1 MKYFILSILIL
12 FFGSSL
18 SFADPSGKVNATINT
33 IVEFSNLKG
42 NSSGKMSDKTYNKG
56 TTLLK
61 NALRQGGSISR
72 DALSN
77 KFGNKFASQ
86 WKQFIYSISLRLD
99 GWKNFDVKKSKDGIR
114 GMEKFRKY
122 YESLRKKSKK
132 SNSWFSWD
140 IAKGEVLP
148 SVGCNKGAVVGWLL
162 GC

>member
-1 MKYFILSILIL
+1 MKYFILTIFLLSNS
-12 FFGSSL
+12 FP
-18 SFADPSGKVNATINT
+18 SFADPVKQVSATINT
-33 IVEFSNLKG
+33 IVEFSNLQAD
-42 NSSGKMSDKTYNKG
+42 SSGKMSDKTYNKG

-61 NALRQGGSISR
+61 NALRQGGSISNA
-72 DALSN
+72 ALSN

-99 GWKNFDVKKSKDGIR
+99 GWKNFDVQKSKDGIR

-122 YESLRKKSKK
+122 YQSLRKQSKK

-148 SVGCNKGAVVGWLL
+148 SVGCSKGAVVGWLL

>member
-1 MKYFILSILIL
+1 MKYFIFRIMFL
-12 FFGSSL
+12 FCSSSL
-18 SFADPSGKVNATINT
+18 SFADPSGKVSATINT
-33 IVEFSNLKG
+33 IVEFSNLQG
-42 NSSGKMSDKTYNKG
+42 NSSGKMSDNTYNKG

-61 NALRQGGSISR
+61 NALRQGGSISNT
-72 DALSN
+72 ALSN

-99 GWKNFDVKKSKDGIR
+99 GWQNFDVQKSKDGIR

-122 YESLRKKSKK
+122 YQSLRKQSKK

-148 SVGCNKGAVVGWLL
+148 IVGCNKGAVVGWLL